1 MEELLMDN
9 SVGFDSKVLEEMLK
23 NGIGVILEKLLGL
36 VEMAL

>member
-9 SVGFDSKVLEEMLK
+9 SVAFDSKVLEEMLK
-23 NGIGVILEKLLGL
+23 NGIGVILEKLIGL

>member
-1 MEELLMDN
+1 MDN